1 VVVTKN
7 GEQTTRNVI
16 RAETVSYSLYLRGE
30 KQNKLAEIFAVNKS
44 TISRLIKKFQK
55 EENLEN
61 SSNRGRK
68 KFMDERDDRLNSV
81 C

>member
-1 VVVTKN
+1 VVVKTMESRRQEMSL
-7 GEQTTRNVI
+7 EQRQLAVDF
-16 RAETVSYSLYLRGE
+16 YLRGE
-30 KQNKLAEIFAVNKS
+30 KQNKLAEIFSVNKF

-68 KFMDERDDRLNSV
+68 K
-81 C
+81 